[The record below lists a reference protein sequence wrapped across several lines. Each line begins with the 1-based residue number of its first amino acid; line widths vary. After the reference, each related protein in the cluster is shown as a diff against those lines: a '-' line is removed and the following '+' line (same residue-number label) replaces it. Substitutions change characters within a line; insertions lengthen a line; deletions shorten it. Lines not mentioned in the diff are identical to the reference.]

1 MAKSE
6 DDLSSGIKGRLT
18 RAINE
23 FRVEANELLGEVK
36 ELKTSLLEGSDEQPA
51 LKERIEATH
60 ERLTE
65 LGEQI
70 DELHQRLFAPDS
82 NEQGLADEIK
92 GFLDEYKETKEELDG
107 LVSEVDGYRDELL
120 GYEAEDGTQVAGVK
134 DTVEETVNK
143 FNELYKTNSDRQEE
157 LFQKIEGMLK
167 GASTVALGAAFQEH
181 RLSFANQNKWWLR
194 MFIGSVI
201 AIMLVSLGSFI
212 ASGFKIT
219 EMWKYSLGFLPFV
232 GGAIWLAI
240 YASRQRSE
248 NKRLEQEFAHKED
261 VAKIYYGLKKEI
273 EELGETE
280 TGKTLNQEFIRV
292 LVETVAYNP
301 SETLDSKSHKD
312 NGPVMELLDKV
323 TTLVKEAKA

>member
-1 MAKSE
+1 MATSM
-6 DDLSSGIKGRLT
+6 DDLSSGSKARLT

-23 FRVEANELLGEVK
+23 FRAESSALLEEVRV
-36 ELKTSLLEGSDEQPA
+36 LKTALIDGADDQPSLKD
-51 LKERIEATH
+51 KIERTSA
-60 ERLTE
+60 RLTE
-65 LGEQI
+65 IGDQI
-70 DELHQRLFAPDS
+70 DELHEKLFAPDS
-82 NEQGLADEIK
+82 TEQGVAEQITE
-92 GFLDEYKETKEELDG
+92 FLDKYKEDKEELDG
-107 LVSEVDGYRDELL
+107 LIEEVEGYRDELL
-120 GYEAEDGTQVAGVK
+120 GYEAEDGTQVPGLKA
-134 DTVEETVNK
+134 TVAETVSN
-143 FNELYKTNSDRQEE
+143 FNELYKTNSTKQEE
-157 LFQKIEGMLK
+157 LFLKIEGMLK

-181 RLSFANQNKWWLR
+181 RLSFADQNKWWLR
-194 MFIGSVI
+194 LFIGSVI

-212 ASGFKIT
+212 ASGFRIS

-273 EELGETE
+273 EELGESE

-301 SETLDSKSHKD
+301 SETLDSRSHKD
-312 NGPVMELLDKV
+312 SGPVMELLDKV
-323 TTLVKEAKA
+323 TTLIKEARS